1 MAKIK
6 IKTRSYSKMK
16 LKSSNSNEENKESG
30 RIFKFAPQTV
40 GQRNNY
46 ATFATIKE
54 KIIQC
59 AQVKMHQGHDIKCS
73 IESEKILDFDDKKPK
88 LDIIEIEEIMAETDG
103 MGDDETVFYTPNRE
117 PTEKE
122 TRKLTLIQDRYN
134 KLSLI
139 HI

>member
-16 LKSSNSNEENKESG
+16 SKSSNSNEENKDSG

-54 KIIQC
+54 KIIRH
-59 AQVKMHQGHDIKCS
+59 AQVEMDQGHDIKRS
-73 IESEKILDFDDKKPK
+73 IENEKILDFEDEKPK

-103 MGDDETVFYTPNRE
+103 VGDDETAFYTPNR
-117 PTEKE
+117 
-122 TRKLTLIQDRYN
+122 
-134 KLSLI
+134 
-139 HI
+139 